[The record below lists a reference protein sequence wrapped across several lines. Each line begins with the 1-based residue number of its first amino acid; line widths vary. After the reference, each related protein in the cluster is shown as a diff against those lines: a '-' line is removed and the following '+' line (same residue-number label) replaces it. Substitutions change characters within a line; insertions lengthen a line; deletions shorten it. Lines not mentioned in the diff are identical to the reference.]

1 MTNVRVP
8 IYEPGGGGENS
19 SSDTKT
25 AVSNNMFYL
34 FSLAINVEKEGVAL
48 VCILTTLRDGRSGD

>member
-1 MTNVRVP
+1 VTNVRVP
-8 IYEPGGGGENS
+8 MYEPGGRGENI

-25 AVSNNMFYL
+25 AVSNNMFYV

-48 VCILTTLRDGRSGD
+48 VCILTTLRD